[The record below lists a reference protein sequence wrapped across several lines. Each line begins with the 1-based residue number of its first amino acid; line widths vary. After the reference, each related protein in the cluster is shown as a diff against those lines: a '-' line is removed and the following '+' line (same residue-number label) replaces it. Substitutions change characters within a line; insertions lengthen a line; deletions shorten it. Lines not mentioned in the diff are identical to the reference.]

1 MSDASGPTTDTG
13 SSIEVWRKLDGQPL
27 PVALQRI
34 VDEMKADDAAGVP
47 MRYDRVYSRHNRS

>member
-1 MSDASGPTTDTG
+1 
-13 SSIEVWRKLDGQPL
+13 
-27 PVALQRI
+27 VALQRI